1 MSAREVG
8 VRGGPLRRV
17 GALARAFAV
26 ICWLL
31 GSATACRGEATNQP
45 APASSAPRPVGLGP
59 LVVREDTANLLLTYV
74 DTAGD
79 FHVVQRPADV
89 PIDARDQV
97 RVVVTTREDGTGDQV
112 YVADLRARQPDG
124 TYAVRT
130 MSRAQWDELGATRRK
145 ARLEAL
151 VPPPSAAVSAQ
162 PPVAGSAAR
171 REVPVVAVIYGAEWC
186 KPCHDAARYLKS
198 RGVTVI
204 EKDIES
210 SDAVKQEMDRKLERA
225 KLNGASIPII
235 DVGGRL
241 LIGFSPQALDRAVEA
256 ARSRRTL

>member
-1 MSAREVG
+1 M
-8 VRGGPLRRV
+8 
-17 GALARAFAV
+17 
-26 ICWLL
+26 
-31 GSATACRGEATNQP
+31 
-45 APASSAPRPVGLGP
+45 
-59 LVVREDTANLLLTYV
+59 LTYV